1 MTGESPTLPTILFLM
16 PPVDVAQA
24 TLLAR
29 STATAPTVSWAL
41 NGRQQF
47 RFIHQRQ
54 VCKSHFRKEILE
66 TPTSFSFYKINDL

>member
-24 TLLAR
+24 TLPVW

-41 NGRQQF
+41 KMAQTA
-47 RFIHQRQ
+47 IQ
-54 VCKSHFRKEILE
+54 VYLSVAGPFKSL
-66 TPTSFSFYKINDL
+66 